1 MQCDKLFYYSADNN
15 ENLLATSG
23 TSFSSFD
30 DSVESFTAFAALAE
44 DSISLSSSLS
54 SPSEDIFS
62 VGVLKLFSL
71 FLA

>member
-1 MQCDKLFYYSADNN
+1 MQYNKLFYYSVDNN

-30 DSVESFTAFAALAE
+30 DSVDLSFATLIE
-44 DSISLSSSLS
+44 DSVSLSSSLS
-54 SPSEDIFS
+54 SSSEDISS
-62 VGVLKLFSL
+62 VGVLKLSPL